1 MDFSSDTDYGK
12 LAYLKT
18 EDLTRQLSYQ
28 ASKIRETSE
37 ALTRKVSCIKFSGY
51 VDKQFS
57 YTAPFISPT
66 YIFEAEQEGYV
77 TIKCAVSMYSG
88 GTGFVTIIP
97 YINNEEYDRR
107 IFRTSSYSQDLNT
120 DLYLKI
126 NAGRNEIYLKL
137 AYGPVT
143 IQQIVQSYEIFI
155 IGYDLFAISDS
166 LRLNISSNALNFQLA
181 YNNHRAMVANIIPKD
196 NYVFPAYTAR
206 LLDNVKECSARNFP
220 VYNSETDTY
229 STTSTFLAYTNESE
243 YAYICSFDG
252 TSLSS
257 VFTIAN
263 YVKAGAFEVTYT
275 HTKYAV
281 LLYVSSDT
289 GNIQYRHFSL
299 SSYGS
304 TQTVCAATK
313 NYVRIVGVRD
323 TGTKVAFILTSD
335 DLINELII
343 SDDIP
348 VTGLTCVIPPVLTDI
363 GYGNRVNARW
373 TSATTIEVIMT
384 TKEGVVK
391 KNIDISGEAP
401 VITSVQNLGECDT
414 IFNFTEGT
422 FYIRN
427 RSISYVANEV

>member
-155 IGYDLFAISDS
+155 IGYNKI
-166 LRLNISSNALNFQLA
+166 
-181 YNNHRAMVANIIPKD
+181 
-196 NYVFPAYTAR
+196 
-206 LLDNVKECSARNFP
+206 
-220 VYNSETDTY
+220 
-229 STTSTFLAYTNESE
+229 
-243 YAYICSFDG
+243 
-252 TSLSS
+252 
-257 VFTIAN
+257 
-263 YVKAGAFEVTYT
+263 
-275 HTKYAV
+275 
-281 LLYVSSDT
+281 
-289 GNIQYRHFSL
+289 
-299 SSYGS
+299 
-304 TQTVCAATK
+304 
-313 NYVRIVGVRD
+313 
-323 TGTKVAFILTSD
+323 
-335 DLINELII
+335 
-343 SDDIP
+343 
-348 VTGLTCVIPPVLTDI
+348 
-363 GYGNRVNARW
+363 
-373 TSATTIEVIMT
+373 
-384 TKEGVVK
+384 
-391 KNIDISGEAP
+391 
-401 VITSVQNLGECDT
+401 
-414 IFNFTEGT
+414 
-422 FYIRN
+422 
-427 RSISYVANEV
+427 